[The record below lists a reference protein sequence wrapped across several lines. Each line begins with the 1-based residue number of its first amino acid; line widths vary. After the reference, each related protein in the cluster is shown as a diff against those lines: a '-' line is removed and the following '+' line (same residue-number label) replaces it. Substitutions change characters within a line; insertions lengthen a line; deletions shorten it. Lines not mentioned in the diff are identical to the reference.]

1 MDTLETILNRK
12 SIRKFNEKAVDHS
25 DLLKILECGL
35 NAPSAKNMQNWHFV
49 VIESKQK
56 IKAIADI
63 VKRKQEQLIE
73 DSDDQA
79 LVKSFQSKTR
89 FYTFFEQ
96 APVLVLVYAS
106 PYTSK
111 TSKLLS
117 GEDLDKYNNTNPGL
131 QNIGAA
137 IENILLGATALGYG
151 TCWMSGPNFAINEIE
166 TYVALDKNN
175 YSLISM
181 IPIGHPS
188 DTRHPSPPKK
198 SVDEKVTFI

>member
-1 MDTLETILNRK
+1 VDTIEAIFNRK
-12 SIRKFNEKAVDHS
+12 SIRKFKDQPVDHS
-25 DLLKILECGL
+25 DLLEILKCGL

-63 VKRKQEQLIE
+63 VKQKQKKLIE
-73 DSDDQA
+73 KSDDPA
-79 LVKSFQSKTR
+79 LVKSFQSKTS
-89 FYTFFEQ
+89 FYTFFQQ

-106 PYTSK
+106 AYTSK
-111 TSKLLS
+111 TSMLLS
-117 GEDLDKYNNTNPGL
+117 GDDLVKYNNTNPGL

-137 IENILLGATALGYG
+137 IQNILLGATALGYG

-166 TYVALDKNN
+166 TYIGLQEKD

-188 DTRHPSPPKK
+188 HEKHPSPSKK
-198 SVDEKVTFI
+198 GIDEKVTFI